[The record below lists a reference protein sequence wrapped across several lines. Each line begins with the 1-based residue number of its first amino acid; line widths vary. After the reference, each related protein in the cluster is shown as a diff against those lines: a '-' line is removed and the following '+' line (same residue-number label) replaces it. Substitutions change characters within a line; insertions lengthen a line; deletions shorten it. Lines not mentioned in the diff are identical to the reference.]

1 MLTSTGEPK
10 HGSCVNSLLGNQC
23 LYLLSPAHGKS
34 TPVWRDS
41 LCADCALDCLICVEV
56 AVDLK
61 GPLLLWSWDPVWKY
75 SSPANRDWHE
85 SDLRMFYSVS
95 GPLSLPQPLHPH
107 WGSVW
112 FPIDSKVYNSIWWA
126 FPRRA
131 RDPQLNS
138 HKRSN
143 MWLTSDKWQG
153 FYIIL
158 RNACCQ
164 TLKNMCLHFPV
175 CL

>member
-1 MLTSTGEPK
+1 MLTSTGEPT

-95 GPLSLPQPLHPH
+95 GPLSLPQPLHLGPQC
-107 WGSVW
+107 G
-112 FPIDSKVYNSIWWA
+112 FPLIQKFTTVSGGLFQEEPEILSWTLTKEATCNWHLTNGKDS
-126 FPRRA
+126 
-131 RDPQLNS
+131 
-138 HKRSN
+138 
-143 MWLTSDKWQG
+143 
-153 FYIIL
+153 IL
-158 RNACCQ
+158 
-164 TLKNMCLHFPV
+164 F
-175 CL
+175 